1 MSLDHILLGL
11 LRDPA
16 TGYDLKNAFSE
27 RIRHF
32 WSAELSQIYPTLKRL
47 EQRRMLRSRVEPS
60 PRGPNRKVYSLTGEG
75 REEVRR
81 WLRSGPEVGTERF
94 AYLAQLY
101 FMDAVGDLRET
112 RAFMEELRAHLA
124 GWLGQLR
131 SVEGEVTAAHGDEPE
146 RYSDAGFHRFATL
159 RMGIHSIGSK
169 VAWCDETLAAI
180 DRRLAA
186 HPGAEPVAGGPRG
199 REAVAGGRATA
210 GGQEAAAGGRAAAA
224 GGQEAMA
231 GEQEAVAGGQEAMP
245 GERGAVADAREDRS

>member
-112 RAFMEELRAHLA
+112 RAFMTELRDHLA
-124 GWLGQLR
+124 RWLAELQSL
-131 SVEGEVTAAHGDEPE
+131 EGDVFAAYGDEPE

-186 HPGAEPVAGGPRG
+186 SPGAEAVAGGPRG
-199 REAVAGGRATA
+199 REAVAGGR
-210 GGQEAAAGGRAAAA
+210 EAAAGGREAAA
-224 GGQEAMA
+224 G
-231 GEQEAVAGGQEAMP
+231 EQKTVP
-245 GERGAVADAREDRS
+245 GEREATSGVRAAPGRREAVADAREARS